1 MSVFK
6 NQDELSSAIL
16 HFNFFIIGRWVLAVG
31 VIIFASIHSTRHF
44 HRVFHVLRSL
54 AKLYREVVAYAAIGE
69 SDGARFQ
76 LVGELAPYLFEVCP
90 FQ

>member
-16 HFNFFIIGRWVLAVG
+16 YFLFFRIGRCVLPIG
-31 VIIFASIHSTRHF
+31 VFIFASTHSTRHF

-54 AKLYREVVAYAAIGE
+54 AKLYREVVAYGAIGE
-69 SDGARFQ
+69 LDGARFQ
-76 LVGELAPYLFEVCP
+76 LVGELAPYLFEICP